1 MKVLVR
7 HLFLLVLI
15 WELGLGLAKQ
25 ILYAQ
30 EIDLSTLAAGMKYY
44 DSFVRSG
51 TGTCIYES
59 SPPAQERRLV
69 ANFAF
74 EDRKMRADILEGLE
88 AGNLMVFNGEFQI
101 TFTPRLKRY
110 TKQDRST
117 IDPFLD
123 PRYWMHGADLSYLE
137 KSLGEYL
144 EESPAKI
151 LRQEPVDEIP
161 CYVIDVS
168 VHDDI
173 RYLWIAPKMGFRLL
187 KIYGESWSAVDGKRL
202 RYNYHLSY
210 TEHKTN
216 GKTFWFPK
224 MVKYE
229 AIDPTAS
236 EGKEKY
242 IFKNT
247 FWIED
252 FKVNVP
258 VSSLFDLKIPP
269 GTLIHDSSSDTYI
282 SVEDILK

>member
-151 LRQEPVDEIP
+151 LRQDAVDEIP

-202 RYNYHLSY
+202 RYNYHLSNN
-210 TEHKTN
+210 H
-216 GKTFWFPK
+216 
-224 MVKYE
+224 
-229 AIDPTAS
+229 
-236 EGKEKY
+236 
-242 IFKNT
+242 
-247 FWIED
+247 
-252 FKVNVP
+252 
-258 VSSLFDLKIPP
+258 SLFRM
-269 GTLIHDSSSDTYI
+269 
-282 SVEDILK
+282 